1 MVVRDL
7 KIAIQDIPSAFDLN
21 PMDGVAFKENGRDWE
36 KSSFGKGEIKSWLL
50 VWKFPFDIQIET
62 QVYSW
67 RYANQGRSQ
76 KAR

>member
-36 KSSFGKGEIKSWLL
+36 KSSFGKGEIKS
-50 VWKFPFDIQIET
+50 
-62 QVYSW
+62 
-67 RYANQGRSQ
+67 
-76 KAR
+76 